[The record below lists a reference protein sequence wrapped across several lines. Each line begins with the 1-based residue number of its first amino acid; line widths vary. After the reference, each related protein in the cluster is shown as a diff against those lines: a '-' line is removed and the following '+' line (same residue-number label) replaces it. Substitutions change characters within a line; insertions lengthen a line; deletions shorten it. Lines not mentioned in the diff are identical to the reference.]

1 MLEVLGIE
9 TAVTPMAVIRQIEV
23 GLPMSAFNRLTD
35 HVAPNDASFRFQIIP
50 KATLTRRIKSER
62 LSPSESEVVARLARV
77 WETAVE
83 VYQNEGTARRFLH
96 QLHPLLEGRSPIS
109 VALATSAGARLVED
123 ILGRL
128 QYGSAP

>member
-23 GLPMSAFNRLTD
+23 GLPMSAFNRITD
-35 HVAPNDASFRFQIIP
+35 RVAPNDASFRFQIIP
-50 KATLTRRIKSER
+50 KATLTRRTKSKR
-62 LSPSESEVVARLARV
+62 LSPGESEVVARLARV

-83 VYQNEGTARRFLH
+83 VYQCEGTARRFLH
-96 QLHPLLEGRSPIS
+96 QPHPLLEGRSPIS
-109 VALATSAGARLVED
+109 VALATGAGARLVED